1 MQGIPIRRHRPKMVR
16 KYVISL
22 FLIVFNLLVL

>member
-1 MQGIPIRRHRPKMVR
+1 MQGIPIRRHRPKMVW

-22 FLIVFNLLVL
+22 FLIVFKNLYI